1 MTDFIPDTPFT
12 EGTLSIE
19 IAPSAGRTDAIANIS
34 VHLSRF
40 SKIAAISQDHLI
52 SSAASQSILN
62 LLDWLAGEVRTAKII
77 YLAVAARLFRS
88 VILRYQHD
96 TSRGDVR
103 LDGGNQSQ

>member
-1 MTDFIPDTPFT
+1 
-12 EGTLSIE
+12 L
-19 IAPSAGRTDAIANIS
+19 
-34 VHLSRF
+34 
-40 SKIAAISQDHLI
+40 
-52 SSAASQSILN
+52 ILN